1 MNYWLHPEA
10 QEDLREAAEFYR
22 EQAGTTLSQ
31 SFIAE
36 FEHSVSLLL
45 QYPHLGGMWR
55 HRKRRL
61 VTRRFPFSVIY
72 TVVGDQIRILAVD
85 TTVVLLVTGV
95 AESNLTRQVPNPA
108 FECAVKGA
116 ISQCELNPPG
126 NSRSSR

>member
-22 EQAGTTLSQ
+22 EQAGTTCHNPS
-31 SFIAE
+31 SRNSSTP
-36 FEHSVSLLL
+36 SVFCFSIRILA
-45 QYPHLGGMWR
+45 GCGVD
-55 HRKRRL
+55 RKRRL